1 MMTGGNPQ
9 EHFNL
14 PVAERC
20 YAVLGDVAKSRYL
33 HKVPGAPT
41 LGPEEQGNFLR
52 KPEENHRKMV
62 VSWDVYCKT
71 HGFWVNLIRT
81 STTKTHR

>member
-1 MMTGGNPQ
+1 MSAE

-33 HKVPGAPT
+33 HKAIHLFVC
-41 LGPEEQGNFLR
+41 
-52 KPEENHRKMV
+52 V
-62 VSWDVYCKT
+62 
-71 HGFWVNLIRT
+71 
-81 STTKTHR
+81 